1 MMIIIISRWFI
12 DINIYFEDHKVLWIS
27 YAKYLWISN
36 YGEIPDGYEVDHINE
51 NRTDDRLE
59 NLQLLPSLEN
69 KRKYASLHKKEMVD
83 CICPV
88 CGKEF
93 QLEKRNFKNNPCCS
107 RKCGGIKSHW
117 K

>member
-1 MMIIIISRWFI
+1 MDNRR
-12 DINIYFEDHKVLWIS
+12 K
-27 YAKYLWISN
+27 
-36 YGEIPDGYEVDHINE
+36 E
-51 NRTDDRLE
+51 NALR
-59 NLQLLPSLEN
+59 PP
-69 KRKYASLHKKEMVD
+69 KEMVD

-93 QLEKRNFKNNPCCS
+93 QIEKRNFKFKNNPCCS

>member
-1 MMIIIISRWFI
+1 MNVAKFDLKSCGHVTKHFERAVKPGHYSNA
-12 DINIYFEDHKVLWIS
+12 DINNDK
-27 YAKYLWISN
+27 
-36 YGEIPDGYEVDHINE
+36 
-51 NRTDDRLE
+51 TDDRLE
-59 NLQLLPSLEN
+59 NYQLLSGVDNRRKEN
-69 KRKYASLHKKEMVD
+69 ALRPPKEMVD

-93 QLEKRNFKNNPCCS
+93 QIEKRNFKFKNNPCCS